1 MRAIFDAN
9 SGIGNPHH
17 QVSRSRRHRLRRRPA
32 ARCSGGSCFGW
43 ERSEENEERPR
54 SVVDPWAFAGRRSS
68 TTEKA
73 DYQEKNQV

>member
-9 SGIGNPHH
+9 SGIGNLRH
-17 QVSRSRRHRLRRRPA
+17 QVSQSRLHRLRQRLA
-32 ARCSGGSCFGW
+32 VRCLGGSCFGW
-43 ERSEENEERPR
+43 ERSEENEERPH
-54 SVVDPWAFAGRRSS
+54 SVMDPWAFAGRRSS